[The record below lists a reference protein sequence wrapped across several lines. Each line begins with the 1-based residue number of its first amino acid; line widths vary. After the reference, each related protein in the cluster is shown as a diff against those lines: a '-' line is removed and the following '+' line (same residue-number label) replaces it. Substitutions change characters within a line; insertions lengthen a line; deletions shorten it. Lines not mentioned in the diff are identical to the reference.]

1 MKSQYSIY
9 NLRKEFGKTAD
20 EFAKYLGVSQ
30 ATISNWEA
38 GKGKP
43 SFNYMRKLEALQNQ
57 GHDLDVVV
65 NWKLLCEQCQ
75 KCGKGDFRL
84 YALRHGIEP
93 SIVIAWEK
101 GHATTYDVPAFMYD
115 ELCLAY
121 NNVYVFAVDY
131 DNSYVNPYRAEMIN
145 TIIRV
150 SEMSQSRLAKKLGV
164 TQSAIWHW
172 RAGKNYPNEER
183 LELLDA
189 FIDSNKNLRERVYS
203 AFYKK
208 QSKTAIYE
216 HPAEGL
222 DKPAVK
228 EEQNEHPAEGLD
240 KPADQTKPVAKEV
253 QNKPAEVAE
262 KKQTKSLGK
271 YLVCSVV
278 DHGDKK
284 CITTSGRGGLV
295 SIELSNEEYSR
306 FSKLLQ
312 ENAKT
317 AILNTIKEFI

>member
-9 NLRKEFGKTAD
+9 NLRKEFGKTTD
-20 EFAKYLGVSQ
+20 EFAKYLGISQ
-30 ATISNWEA
+30 ATLSSWEA

-57 GHDLDVVV
+57 EHDLDVVV
-65 NWKLLCEQCQ
+65 NWQLLCEQCR

-101 GHATTYDVPAFMYD
+101 GRATTYDVPAFMYD
-115 ELCLAY
+115 ELCLTY
-121 NNVYVFAVDY
+121 NNVYAFAADY
-131 DNSYVNPYRAEMIN
+131 HNSYVNPYSAEMIN
-145 TIIRV
+145 VIIRI
-150 SEMSQSRLAKKLGV
+150 SETSQSALARKLGV

-189 FIDSNKNLRERVYS
+189 FIDSNKNLCERVYS

-216 HPAEGL
+216 HPAECL
-222 DKPAVK
+222 DKPT
-228 EEQNEHPAEGLD
+228 
-240 KPADQTKPVAKEV
+240 DQTKPVAKEE
-253 QNKPAEVAE
+253 QNKPAVVAE
-262 KKQTKSLGK
+262 KEQTKSLVK

-278 DHGDKK
+278 DHDDKK
-284 CITTSGRGGLV
+284 CITTRGRGGLV

>member
-1 MKSQYSIY
+1 MSKV
-9 NLRKEFGKTAD
+9 R
-20 EFAKYLGVSQ
+20 
-30 ATISNWEA
+30 
-38 GKGKP
+38 
-43 SFNYMRKLEALQNQ
+43 
-57 GHDLDVVV
+57 
-65 NWKLLCEQCQ
+65 
-75 KCGKGDFRL
+75 KGDFRL

-131 DNSYVNPYRAEMIN
+131 DNSYVNPYSTEMIN

-150 SEMSQSRLAKKLGV
+150 SEMSQNAFAKKLGV
-164 TQSAIWHW
+164 THVSVWSW
-172 RAGKNYPNEER
+172 RTGKNSPSKER

-208 QSKTAIYE
+208 QSKTAIY
-216 HPAEGL
+216 
-222 DKPAVK
+222 
-228 EEQNEHPAEGLD
+228 EHPAEGLD

>member
-20 EFAKYLGVSQ
+20 EFAKYLDVSQ
-30 ATISNWEA
+30 ATLSNWEA

-43 SFNYMRKLEALQNQ
+43 SLNYMRKLEALQNQ

-115 ELCLAY
+115 ELHLTY
-121 NNVYVFAVDY
+121 SNVYVFAVDY

-150 SEMSQSRLAKKLGV
+150 SEMSQNAFAKKLGV
-164 TQSAIWHW
+164 THVSVWSW
-172 RAGKNYPNEER
+172 RTGKNSPSKER

-208 QSKTAIYE
+208 QSKTAIYG
-216 HPAEGL
+216 HPAEGS
-222 DKPAVK
+222 
-228 EEQNEHPAEGLD
+228 D

-317 AILNTIKEFI
+317 AIINTIKEFI

>member
-30 ATISNWEA
+30 ATLSNWEA

-84 YALRHGIEP
+84 YALRHSIEP

-115 ELCLAY
+115 ELHLTY
-121 NNVYVFAVDY
+121 NNVCVFAVDY

-145 TIIRV
+145 AVIKV
-150 SEMSQSRLAKKLGV
+150 SEMSQNAFAKKLGV
-164 TQSAIWHW
+164 THVSVWSW
-172 RAGKNYPNEER
+172 RTGKNSPSKER

-222 DKPAVK
+222 DKPA
-228 EEQNEHPAEGLD
+228 
-240 KPADQTKPVAKEV
+240 DQTKLVAKAV
-253 QNKPAEVAE
+253 QNKPAAVAE
-262 KKQTKSLGK
+262 KEKAKSLVK
-271 YLVCSVV
+271 YLICSVV

-284 CITTSGRGGLV
+284 CITANGRGGLV
-295 SIELSNEEYSR
+295 SIEFSNEEYSK
-306 FSKLLQ
+306 FSKLLH
-312 ENAKT
+312 ENVRA
-317 AILNTIKEFI
+317 AALNTIKEFI

>member
-1 MKSQYSIY
+1 MKSQYSIN

-65 NWKLLCEQCQ
+65 NWKLLFAQCQ

-115 ELCLAY
+115 ALHLTY
-121 NNVYVFAVDY
+121 SNVYVFAVDY
-131 DNSYVNPYRAEMIN
+131 DNSYVNPYSTEMIN

-150 SEMSQSRLAKKLGV
+150 SEMSQNAFAKKLGV
-164 TQSAIWHW
+164 THVSVWSW
-172 RAGKNYPNEER
+172 RTGKNSPSKER

-189 FIDSNKNLRERVYS
+189 FIDSDKNLRERVYS

-208 QSKTAIYE
+208 QSKPVIYE
-216 HPAEGL
+216 HPLEDSDKPVAMQPKSVGYEHPLEDL
-222 DKPAVK
+222 DKPVAEVGQPEP
-228 EEQNEHPAEGLD
+228 EEQY
-240 KPADQTKPVAKEV
+240 
-253 QNKPAEVAE
+253 
-262 KKQTKSLGK
+262 LG
-271 YLVCSVV
+271 YSVV

-284 CITTSGRGGLV
+284 CVTASGKSGLV
-295 SIELSNEEYSR
+295 SLELSNEEYSR

-312 ENAKT
+312 ENIKT
-317 AILNTIKEFI
+317 AVLNTIKEFI